1 MEGEVPSATLHLSF
15 ETEGSKWTFPVRKEG
30 FFRGYNCMKDLKLAG
45 VLQTNMVAI
54 DVEQLEP
61 AANEDANEDESQ
73 SSTENAAKQ
82 PVAPVAVAT
91 PEEEALMAS
100 ESLRTLE
107 SPEDSTENAAKQPVV
122 PVAVATP
129 EEEALM
135 ASESLRTLESPEDST
150 KNAAKQPVAVAIPEE
165 GALMASE
172 SLRTLESPEDST
184 ENSPKQPV
192 AVATPEEGAMALESL
207 RTLESP
213 EDSTENA
220 PKKPVAV
227 ATPEEGALM
236 APESLRTLESPEN
249 SNVLAAEGSPERRK
263 RKQLAGRAVG
273 RIPPR
278 SALKLLQREEEEMKI
293 CSLDEYEIFDED
305 EEVASLLD
313 LPLHYRKHTLGG
325 STTARELYVMGKAD
339 NSEMVMRRISAW
351 HLKCFRDRPL
361 SLQLSFLGSDS
372 WVKLLKPSS
381 GYRKTAAAVLIV
393 ANFLAYAKIEPHA
406 SESAVW
412 RHLQGIK
419 TLDVGE
425 KIIQETLLQHFE
437 LVKEYAKLDP
447 SLKDANV
454 IESLRSSLGME
465 KSSEQQEADDDE
477 HLLSNKR
484 PRLLTSNKEEASTEQ
499 MSEDAEDCSVEEK
512 EDEEEESEDE
522 IDQDDEELGDPLC
535 TICDDG
541 GDLLCCDGPCMRS
554 FHTSKD
560 AGTDSQCESL
570 NLAQASVECLEK
582 WLCRNCKEKQH
593 QCYICGKLGASDE
606 ALKNKRQ
613 VFVCDVALCGRFY
626 HPTCIAKELVPEN
639 SKAFAENIREGRD
652 TFSCPLHK
660 CKLCGKAE
668 NKEDKDLQ
676 LAKCRRCP
684 SAWHRKCLPDYI
696 SFDDKGE
703 EGQRRAWLVGKRQRV
718 VIYCRKHPII
728 RHLSTP
734 RRDHYKFPEAQI
746 QLPNRTQPLNSV
758 QRRAGISNLLQK
770 KSSQREDVVE
780 TPEVFSSTDWED
792 CAKKR
797 VHDIISKSQEI
808 VTLESVKK
816 KLYLP
821 SNYKEP
827 LNREFIHQGKL
838 ASIMSAVGK
847 ALERVK
853 KGASLEDANVICSRD
868 DLARLFK
875 AETVLGVYLAP
886 ALHGMRYTTFGR
898 HFTKISTLTK
908 VVDRIHPFIDDG
920 DMIVDFSCGTN
931 DFSILMHK
939 ALTSTGKCNCKYRN
953 YDIFTPKNTFNFEKR
968 DWFSVSRN
976 ELPTDETLVIGLNP
990 PFGVNASLSDQFI
1003 SHALIFRPRL
1013 VVLITPPQ
1021 TKTLKHRGYTL
1032 IWEDDRLCRDRAFY
1046 LPGSVDKLECPLD
1059 QWNEVTPRFYLWCLN
1074 KWAYKYKQLAAMRGH
1089 HMVLPQ
1095 DAHAGKQYVIPP
1107 RDARLGR
1114 QAQYLP
1120 ITVNPESRPFR
1131 WQPPHSRPSPS
1142 SLAHP
1147 APPFHQPTMGEGE
1160 TGGWLDS

>member
-1 MEGEVPSATLHLSF
+1 MARTMAMLVMEGEVPSATLHLRF
-15 ETEGSKWTFPVRKEG
+15 ETEGSKWTFPLRKEG

-45 VLQTNMVAI
+45 VLQTNMVAV
-54 DVEQLEP
+54 DVEP
-61 AANEDANEDESQ
+61 AANEDESQ

-82 PVAPVAVAT
+82 PVAVATAEEKALMASESLRTLESPEDSAENAPKQPVAVST
-91 PEEEALMAS
+91 PEEALMAS

-107 SPEDSTENAAKQPVV
+107 SPEDSTENA
-122 PVAVATP
+122 
-129 EEEALM
+129 
-135 ASESLRTLESPEDST
+135 
-150 KNAAKQPVAVAIPEE
+150 
-165 GALMASE
+165 
-172 SLRTLESPEDST
+172 
-184 ENSPKQPV
+184 PKQPV
-192 AVATPEEGAMALESL
+192 AVAM
-207 RTLESP
+207 
-213 EDSTENA
+213 
-220 PKKPVAV
+220 PK
-227 ATPEEGALM
+227 EGALM
-236 APESLRTLESPEN
+236 APESLRTLESPET

-293 CSLDEYEIFDED
+293 CSLDEYEIFDDD

-339 NSEMVMRRISAW
+339 NLEMVMRRISAW

-393 ANFLAYAKIEPHA
+393 ANFLAYAKVEPHA

-419 TLDVGE
+419 T
-425 KIIQETLLQHFE
+425 F
-437 LVKEYAKLDP
+437 
-447 SLKDANV
+447 
-454 IESLRSSLGME
+454 LGME

-477 HLLSNKR
+477 HLLSSKR

-639 SKAFAENIREGRD
+639 SKAFAENVREGRD

-696 SFDDKGE
+696 SFDDNGE

-780 TPEVFSSTDWED
+780 APEVFSSTDWED
-792 CAKKR
+792 RAKKRYLSNPSHMFVEFASLMFLLHCENGDFSILMKDIFCGYR

-898 HFTKISTLTK
+898 HFTKISKLTK

-920 DMIVDFSCGTN
+920 DMIVDFSCGAN

-1003 SHALIFRPRL
+1003 SHALIFKPRL

-1032 IWEDDRLCRDRAFY
+1032 IWEDDKLCRDRAFY
-1046 LPGSVDKLECPLD
+1046 LAGSVDKLECPLD

-1074 KWAYKYKQLAAMRGH
+1074 KWAYKYKQLAAMCGH

-1131 WQPPHSRPSPS
+1131 WQPPHSQPSPS

>member
-1 MEGEVPSATLHLSF
+1 MARTMATLVMEGEVPSATLHLSF
-15 ETEGSKWTFPVRKEG
+15 ETEGSKWTFPLRKEG

-45 VLQTNMVAI
+45 VLQTNMVAV
-54 DVEQLEP
+54 DEEQLEP

-107 SPEDSTENAAKQPVV
+107 SPEDSTENAAKQPVAV
-122 PVAVATP
+122 DTPEEKALMTSESLRTLESPEDSAENVPKQPVAVSTP
-129 EEEALM
+129 EEALM

-150 KNAAKQPVAVAIPEE
+150 ENA
-165 GALMASE
+165 
-172 SLRTLESPEDST
+172 
-184 ENSPKQPV
+184 PKQPV
-192 AVATPEEGAMALESL
+192 AVATP
-207 RTLESP
+207 
-213 EDSTENA
+213 
-220 PKKPVAV
+220 K
-227 ATPEEGALM
+227 EGALM
-236 APESLRTLESPEN
+236 APESLRTLESPET

-293 CSLDEYEIFDED
+293 CSLDEYEIFDDD
-305 EEVASLLD
+305 EEIASLLD

-339 NSEMVMRRISAW
+339 NLEMVMRRISAW

-419 TLDVGE
+419 T
-425 KIIQETLLQHFE
+425 F
-437 LVKEYAKLDP
+437 
-447 SLKDANV
+447 
-454 IESLRSSLGME
+454 LGME

-570 NLAQASVECLEK
+570 NLAQASVERLEK

-593 QCYICGKLGASDE
+593 QCYICGELGASDE

-639 SKAFAENIREGRD
+639 SKAFAENVREGRD

-770 KSSQREDVVE
+770 KSSQRDVVE
-780 TPEVFSSTDWED
+780 TSEVFSSTDWED
-792 CAKKR
+792 RAKKR
-797 VHDIISKSQEI
+797 YLANPLHTFVEFACVLVVHDIISKSQEI

-838 ASIMSAVGK
+838 ASIISAVGK
-847 ALERVK
+847 ALECVK

-898 HFTKISTLTK
+898 HFTKISKLTK

-1046 LPGSVDKLECPLD
+1046 LAGSVDKLECPLD
-1059 QWNEVTPRFYLWCLN
+1059 QWNGVTPRFYLWCLN
-1074 KWAYKYKQLAAMRGH
+1074 KWAYKYKQLAAMSGH

-1095 DAHAGKQYVIPP
+1095 DAHASKQYVIPP
-1107 RDARLGR
+1107 RDARGR

-1131 WQPPHSRPSPS
+1131 WQPPRSQLSPS

>member
-1 MEGEVPSATLHLSF
+1 MARTMATLVMEGEVPSATLHLSF
-15 ETEGSKWTFPVRKEG
+15 ETKGSNWTFPLRKEG

-45 VLQTNMVAI
+45 VLQTNVVAV

-61 AANEDANEDESQ
+61 AANEDESQ

-82 PVAPVAVAT
+82 PVSLVAVAT

-107 SPEDSTENAAKQPVV
+107 SPEDSKENAARQ
-122 PVAVATP
+122 PVAVATAEEKALMASESLRTLESP
-129 EEEALM
+129 EDSEENAPKQPVAVSTPEEALM

-150 KNAAKQPVAVAIPEE
+150 ENAARQPVAVATAEE
-165 GALMASE
+165 KALMASE

-184 ENSPKQPV
+184 ENAPTQPV
-192 AVATPEEGAMALESL
+192 AVAT
-207 RTLESP
+207 R
-213 EDSTENA
+213 
-220 PKKPVAV
+220 
-227 ATPEEGALM
+227 EEGALM
-236 APESLRTLESPEN
+236 APESLRTLESPET

-263 RKQLAGRAVG
+263 RKKLAGRAVG

-293 CSLDEYEIFDED
+293 CSLDEYEIFDDD
-305 EEVASLLD
+305 EEAASLLD

-325 STTARELYVMGKAD
+325 STTARELYVRGKAD
-339 NSEMVMRRISAW
+339 NLVMVMRRISAW
-351 HLKCFRDRPL
+351 HLKCFRGRPL

-372 WVKLLKPSS
+372 WVKLLRPSS

-393 ANFLAYAKIEPHA
+393 ANFLAYVKIEPHA

-419 TLDVGE
+419 T
-425 KIIQETLLQHFE
+425 F
-437 LVKEYAKLDP
+437 
-447 SLKDANV
+447 
-454 IESLRSSLGME
+454 LGME

-570 NLAQASVECLEK
+570 NLAQASHLEK

-593 QCYICGKLGASDE
+593 QCYICGELGASDE

-696 SFDDKGE
+696 SFDDKGK
-703 EGQRRAWLVGKRQRV
+703 EGQQRAWLVGKRQRV

-734 RRDHYKFPEAQI
+734 RRDHYKFPESQI

-758 QRRAGISNLLQK
+758 QRCAGISNLLQK
-770 KSSQREDVVE
+770 KSSQKEDVVE

-792 CAKKR
+792 RAKKR

-898 HFTKISTLTK
+898 HFTKISKLTK
-908 VVDRIHPFIDDG
+908 VVDRIHPFIADG
-920 DMIVDFSCGTN
+920 DMIVDFSCGSN

-1032 IWEDDRLCRDRAFY
+1032 IWEDDKLCRDRAFY
-1046 LPGSVDKLECPLD
+1046 LAGSVDKLECPVD

-1074 KWAYKYKQLAAMRGH
+1074 KWAYKYKQLAAVCGH
-1089 HMVLPQ
+1089 HMVLSQ

-1131 WQPPHSRPSPS
+1131 WQPPRSRPSTS

-1147 APPFHQPTMGEGE
+1147 APPFHQPTRGEGE